1 MVNFTRRKE
10 QRNRTVR
17 ISIGKILRISALF
30 VVCLMTFTSWALA
43 ADVSEINSKLDAL
56 QKEIAELKANSVT
69 KDNVVTGGAT
79 RGSFRLPG
87 TNTSMTI
94 GGFVKGTFIW
104 SDKSAGAGSLG
115 DQAVAPS
122 LIPVGPNAGANE
134 KSQITFHAR
143 QSQLWFQTFTPS
155 KYGPVTSHF
164 EGDFFG
170 PVAGSEVT
178 TNGHSFRIRQAYGT
192 IGPFTA
198 GQFWSTA
205 LSWIAFPEF
214 MDFGGPVGIVGVR
227 QVGLRWSGKFG
238 GAAYSVS
245 AENPETYLSGTTTV
259 FPDDDKFPD
268 VVGKVT
274 FKLGGNTFD
283 AAGVVRSLHIDIPGT
298 VDSTTGWGAIFS
310 GNIPAFGK
318 DDFKFQVHRGEGFG
332 RYIGGIGTMTDGV
345 LINGKI
351 EKITTTGG
359 YLSYRHIWSPT
370 FRSSLILSTVKAT
383 DPPQSPGTI
392 TNRASSAFLN
402 FIWYP
407 IPSVQIGPEFIYAE
421 RRIENGD
428 SGHIKRVQ
436 FSARYNFF

>member
-1 MVNFTRRKE
+1 MVNFTQKKE

-17 ISIGKILRISALF
+17 FSIGKVLRISSLF

-43 ADVSEINSKLDAL
+43 ADVSEINAKLDAL

-69 KDNVVTGGAT
+69 KDNMVTGGAT

-87 TNTSMTI
+87 TNTTMTI
-94 GGFVKGTFIW
+94 GGFAKGTLIW
-104 SDKSAGAGSLG
+104 TDKSAGAGSVG
-115 DQAVAPS
+115 DQAVVPF
-122 LIPVGPNAGANE
+122 LIPVGPTAGSNE

-143 QSQLWFQTFTPS
+143 QSQLWFHTETPS
-155 KYGPVTSHF
+155 KYGPVVSHF

-170 PVAGSEVT
+170 ANLNGTETVT
-178 TNGHSFRIRQAYGT
+178 NSHGFRIRQAYGS

-198 GQFWSTA
+198 GQFWNTA
-205 LSWIAFPEF
+205 FSWTAFPEF
-214 MDFGGPVGIVGVR
+214 LDFGGPVGITGVR
-227 QVGLRWSGKFG
+227 QAGVRWTQKFNG
-238 GAAYSVS
+238 GSFSIA
-245 AENPETYLSGTTTV
+245 AENPETYLSGTTN
-259 FPDDDKFPD
+259 PDDDKFPD
-268 VVGKVT
+268 VNGIVT
-274 FKLGGNTFD
+274 FGIGRNTFD
-283 AAGVVRSLHIDIPGT
+283 VAGVVRFLRIDVPGT
-298 VDSTTGWGAIFS
+298 IDSTTGWGAIFS
-310 GNIPAFGK
+310 GNIPTFGK
-318 DDFKFQVHRGEGFG
+318 DEIKFQVHRGEGFG
-332 RYIGGIGTMTDGV
+332 RYIGGVGTMTDGV

-383 DPPQSPGTI
+383 DPPQSPATI

-402 FIWYP
+402 FVWAP

-421 RRIENGD
+421 RRIESGA